1 MREIEKKKSNEKKWR
16 RYMDLGKEPNPPFP
30 VEIIDTKPVEV
41 ENPFSKQKVKLQPTA
56 VAVYDCI
63 KGAEM
68 LEDFDMVEKGIQW
81 FQKHYPKEYMVLL
94 D

>member
-1 MREIEKKKSNEKKWR
+1 M
-16 RYMDLGKEPNPPFP
+16 
-30 VEIIDTKPVEV
+30 EIIDTQPVEV
-41 ENPFSKQKVKLQPTA
+41 SNPYSGQKTTLHPTA
-56 VAVYDCI
+56 IAVYDCI

-68 LEDFDMVEKGIQW
+68 TENFDLVEKGVAW

>member
-1 MREIEKKKSNEKKWR
+1 MTTDILHKV
-16 RYMDLGKEPNPPFP
+16 PNPPFP

-41 ENPFSKQKVKLQPTA
+41 MNPFSKQKVMLEPIA

-68 LEDFDMVEKGIQW
+68 LGEYDTVQKGVDW
-81 FQKHYPKEYMVLL
+81 FIEHYPEEYGVLL

>member
-1 MREIEKKKSNEKKWR
+1 MSKDILK
-16 RYMDLGKEPNPPFP
+16 DVPNPPFP
-30 VEIIDTKPVEV
+30 VEIMDKAPVEV
-41 ENPFSKQKVKLQPTA
+41 ANPYSGEKVMLEPIA

-68 LEDFDMVEKGIQW
+68 MGDYGMVEKGIDW
-81 FQKHYPKEYMVLL
+81 FIEHYPKEYGVLL

>member
-1 MREIEKKKSNEKKWR
+1 MASDILHKV
-16 RYMDLGKEPNPPFP
+16 PNPPFE
-30 VEIIDTKPVEV
+30 VEIMDKAPVEV
-41 ENPFSKQKVKLQPTA
+41 TNPCSKQKVMLEPIA

-68 LEDFDMVEKGIQW
+68 LEDFDMMQKGMDW
-81 FQKHYPKEYMVLL
+81 FAEHYPDEYMVLL

>member
-1 MREIEKKKSNEKKWR
+1 MTDILHKV
-16 RYMDLGKEPNPPFP
+16 PNPPFE
-30 VEIIDTKPVEV
+30 VEIMDKAPVEV
-41 ENPFSKQKVKLQPTA
+41 ANPYSGEKVTLEPIA

-68 LEDFDMVEKGIQW
+68 LQDYKMVEEGIEW

>member
-1 MREIEKKKSNEKKWR
+1 MASDILHKV
-16 RYMDLGKEPNPPFP
+16 PNPPFE
-30 VEIIDTKPVEV
+30 VEIMDKEQVEV
-41 ENPFSKQKVKLQPTA
+41 TNPFSGEKVMLEPIA

-68 LEDFDMVEKGIQW
+68 MENSEIVEKGLEW
-81 FQKHYPKEYMVLL
+81 FAKHYPDEYMRLL

>member
-1 MREIEKKKSNEKKWR
+1 MASDILHKV
-16 RYMDLGKEPNPPFP
+16 PNPPFE
-30 VEIIDTKPVEV
+30 VEIMDKAPVEV
-41 ENPFSKQKVKLQPTA
+41 ANPFSKQKVMLEPIA

-68 LEDFDMVEKGIQW
+68 LEDHDMMQKGMDW
-81 FQKHYPKEYMVLL
+81 FAEHYPDEYMVLL

>member
-1 MREIEKKKSNEKKWR
+1 MASDILHKV
-16 RYMDLGKEPNPPFP
+16 PNPPFE
-30 VEIIDTKPVEV
+30 VEIMDKAPVEV
-41 ENPFSKQKVKLQPTA
+41 ANPFSGEKVMLEPIA

-68 LEDFDMVEKGIQW
+68 MENAELMQKGIEW
-81 FQKHYPKEYMVLL
+81 FQEHYPKEYMVLL

>member
-1 MREIEKKKSNEKKWR
+1 MSEDILHKV
-16 RYMDLGKEPNPPFP
+16 PNPPFE
-30 VEIIDTKPVEV
+30 VEIMDKAPVEV
-41 ENPFSKQKVKLQPTA
+41 ANPFSGEKVMLEPIA

-68 LEDFDMVEKGIQW
+68 MQDYKLVEEGIEW

>member
-1 MREIEKKKSNEKKWR
+1 MTDILHKV
-16 RYMDLGKEPNPPFP
+16 PNPPFE
-30 VEIIDTKPVEV
+30 VEIMDKAPVEV
-41 ENPFSKQKVKLQPTA
+41 ANPYSGEKVMLEPIA
-56 VAVYDCI
+56 VAVYDAI

-68 LEDFDMVEKGIQW
+68 LNYYETVEAGIEW

>member
-1 MREIEKKKSNEKKWR
+1 MSEDILHKV
-16 RYMDLGKEPNPPFP
+16 PNPPFP
-30 VEIIDTKPVEV
+30 VEILDKAPVEV
-41 ENPFSKQKVKLQPTA
+41 ANPYSGEKVMLEPIA

-63 KGAEM
+63 KGVEM
-68 LEDFDMVEKGIQW
+68 MQDYKLVEEGIEW

>member
-1 MREIEKKKSNEKKWR
+1 MTV
-16 RYMDLGKEPNPPFP
+16 DLNKQPNPPFP
-30 VEIIDTKPVEV
+30 VEIIDTQPVKV
-41 ENPFSKQKVKLQPTA
+41 TNQFSGESVMLEHVA

-68 LEDFDMVEKGIQW
+68 LQDYKMVEEGLEW
-81 FQKHYPKEYMVLL
+81 FSKNYPKEYMVLL

>member
-1 MREIEKKKSNEKKWR
+1 MASDILHRV
-16 RYMDLGKEPNPPFP
+16 PNPPFQ
-30 VEIIDTKPVEV
+30 VEIMDRAPVEV
-41 ENPFSKQKVKLQPTA
+41 ANPYSGEKVMLEPIA

-68 LEDFDMVEKGIQW
+68 LEDHDMMQKGMDW
-81 FQKHYPKEYMVLL
+81 FAEHYPDEYMVLL

>member
-1 MREIEKKKSNEKKWR
+1 MASDILHRV
-16 RYMDLGKEPNPPFP
+16 PNPPFE
-30 VEIIDTKPVEV
+30 VEIMDRAPVEV
-41 ENPFSKQKVKLQPTA
+41 ANPYSGEKVMLEPIA

-68 LEDFDMVEKGIQW
+68 LEDHDMMQKGMEW
-81 FQKHYPKEYMVLL
+81 FAEHYPDEYMVLL

>member
-1 MREIEKKKSNEKKWR
+1 LNKV
-16 RYMDLGKEPNPPFP
+16 PNPPFT
-30 VEIIDTKPVEV
+30 VEIMDKAPVEV
-41 ENPFSKQKVKLQPTA
+41 ANTYSGEKVMLEPIA

-63 KGAEM
+63 KGAEYM
-68 LEDFDMVEKGIQW
+68 EDSETMRKGIEW

>member
-1 MREIEKKKSNEKKWR
+1 
-16 RYMDLGKEPNPPFP
+16 MDLNKEPNPPFP

-41 ENPFSKQKVKLQPTA
+41 KNPNSGQKVKLQPTA
-56 VAVYDCI
+56 IAVYDCI

-68 LEDFDMVEKGIQW
+68 MADGDFDDKHLDTVRKGIEW
-81 FQKHYPKEYMVLL
+81 FQMHYPKEYMVLL

>member
-1 MREIEKKKSNEKKWR
+1 
-16 RYMDLGKEPNPPFP
+16 MDLTKEPNPPFP

-41 ENPFSKQKVKLQPTA
+41 ENPFSKQKVVLQPTA

-68 LEDFDMVEKGIQW
+68 LEDYDMMQKGMEW
-81 FQKHYPKEYMVLL
+81 FGKHYPKEYMVLL

>member
-1 MREIEKKKSNEKKWR
+1 M
-16 RYMDLGKEPNPPFP
+16 LEP
-30 VEIIDTKPVEV
+30 I
-41 ENPFSKQKVKLQPTA
+41 A

-68 LEDFDMVEKGIQW
+68 IEDFDIVEKGIEW

>member
-1 MREIEKKKSNEKKWR
+1 MASDILHKV
-16 RYMDLGKEPNPPFP
+16 PNPPFE
-30 VEIIDTKPVEV
+30 VEIMYKAPVEV
-41 ENPFSKQKVKLQPTA
+41 TNPFSKQKVMLEPIA

-68 LEDFDMVEKGIQW
+68 LEDFDMMQKGMDW
-81 FQKHYPKEYMVLL
+81 FAEHYPDEYMVLL

>member
-1 MREIEKKKSNEKKWR
+1 MASDILHKV
-16 RYMDLGKEPNPPFP
+16 PNPPFP

-41 ENPFSKQKVKLQPTA
+41 ENPFSKQKVTLQPTA

-68 LEDFDMVEKGIQW
+68 LEDFDMMQKGIDW
-81 FQKHYPKEYMVLL
+81 FIEHYPREYGVLL

>member
-1 MREIEKKKSNEKKWR
+1 MSEDILHKV
-16 RYMDLGKEPNPPFP
+16 PNPPFP
-30 VEIIDTKPVEV
+30 VEIMDKAPVEV
-41 ENPFSKQKVKLQPTA
+41 ENPYSGEKAMLEPVA

-68 LEDFDMVEKGIQW
+68 MQDYKLVEEGIEW
-81 FQKHYPKEYMVLL
+81 FQKHYPREYMVLL

>member
-1 MREIEKKKSNEKKWR
+1 
-16 RYMDLGKEPNPPFP
+16 MDLTKEPNPPFE

-41 ENPFSKQKVKLQPTA
+41 TNPFSKQKVTLQPTA

-68 LEDFDMVEKGIQW
+68 LGEYDTVEKGIDW
-81 FQKHYPKEYMVLL
+81 FIEHYPK
-94 D
+94 

>member
-1 MREIEKKKSNEKKWR
+1 
-16 RYMDLGKEPNPPFP
+16 MDLNKEPNPPFP

-41 ENPFSKQKVKLQPTA
+41 KNPYSGQKVKLQPTA
-56 VAVYDCI
+56 IAVYDCI

-68 LEDFDMVEKGIQW
+68 MADGDFDDKHLDTVRKGIKW
-81 FQKHYPKEYMVLL
+81 FQMHYPKEYMVLL